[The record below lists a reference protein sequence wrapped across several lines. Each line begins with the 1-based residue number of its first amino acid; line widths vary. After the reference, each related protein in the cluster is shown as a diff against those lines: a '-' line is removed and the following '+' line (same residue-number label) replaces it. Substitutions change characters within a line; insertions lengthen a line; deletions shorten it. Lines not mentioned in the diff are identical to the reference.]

1 MLTNIV
7 LMKEIL
13 RIELYIKLSIL
24 KSNGR
29 FTNPKNKF
37 LNFLLIFNNE
47 NDERQYCLID

>member
-1 MLTNIV
+1 MFTNIV

-24 KSNGR
+24 KAR

-37 LNFLLIFNNE
+37 LNFLIFSNG
-47 NDERQYCLID
+47 NDERQYCFN